1 MANKWLKGAAMT
13 LALLAAFAA
22 GGWFFHSWPRWSAG
36 SDEVSSWYVE
46 DGESVGIFDR
56 VSPQDLAAAQAV
68 ADGALKADLSLPEEE
83 EPAPALLDGRELP
96 SQIVLTPMSDIAAV
110 ISKPAEEEEENPLNK
125 NGAVQLNLKGTEVA
139 SVPGQDLTSLPEGEK
154 SHISMIAAPVKYL
167 LIKNADDYK
176 AFKTRARG
184 SYPEINF
191 DKQMAVVLES
201 DSNFPDNAFE
211 IRSVKEEEGLL
222 RVLYAVNVFG
232 LNKKTNTHALVVVD
246 KTSAEP
252 ELKQVL

>member
-1 MANKWLKGAAMT
+1 MANKWLKGAALA

-22 GGWFFHSWPRWSAG
+22 GGWFFGSRPRWSAG
-36 SDEVSSWYVE
+36 SDEVSSWYVK

-56 VSPQDLAAAQAV
+56 VSPQDMAAAQAV
-68 ADGALKADLSLPEEE
+68 ADVALKENISVPDEE
-83 EPAPALLDGRELP
+83 EPAPALLDGKDLP

-110 ISKPAEEEEENPLNK
+110 ISKPADEDKETPSNK
-125 NGAVQLNLKGTEVA
+125 SGVALLNLKGTEVA
-139 SVPGQDLTSLPEGEK
+139 SVPGQDLSALPAAER

-167 LIKNADDYK
+167 LIKSSDDYK

-184 SYPEINF
+184 AYPEINF

-211 IRSVKEEEGLL
+211 IRSVSEEEGLL

-232 LNKKTNTHALVVVD
+232 LDKKTNTHALAVVD